1 MIAIAVAAF
10 VTQLVTSCLHL
21 AGVWLASRALG
32 VAVRRVQLGIGPTP
46 LRGKIGDV
54 TLALGVPLGSYVQFA
69 RDEVEGSAVPGAG
82 DPDAELPPDALE
94 RAPVAK
100 RLAITL
106 AGPLA
111 MAVVPIV
118 GLGPIEGARSIARGV
133 PQVVLGTLSPL
144 GTAQELLDAA
154 AALPFLTLTAVLA
167 AKLVAFNALPFPG
180 TGLWTTLRGILGF
193 RSGRGCLGAL
203 GSLAIATSWIVALVA
218 WSLR

>member
-46 LRGKIGDV
+46 LRGKVGEV

-69 RDEVEGSAVPGAG
+69 RDDVEGPD

-94 RAPVAK
+94 RAPLAK

-118 GLGPIEGARSIARGV
+118 GLGPIDGARSIARGV

-154 AALPFLTLTAVLA
+154 AALPFLTLAPVLA
-167 AKLVAFNALPFPG
+167 AKLVAFNLLPIPG
-180 TGLWTTLRGILGF
+180 TSLWTTLRGLLGF